1 MKTMFNL
8 VIATALVLA
17 AFGSARASE
26 ESPVPESPVYYTE
39 SVPAHFTDNWRLDAG
54 AGWKAIAF
62 NGRASLRLGR
72 GAEGGDLPPG
82 SEVKLRG
89 ELVAEEDGE
98 AAIGVGADWWWTCSV
113 NGREITGRLPSMP
126 EGNLKT
132 TFEATDWI
140 FLVPVHGGTNTVELS
155 VLLGE
160 SGLVAVGTAPPERVA
175 DGLSLD
181 LEKAYRFYKEN
192 FPDPETVPFRPS
204 VSWNGMVRFR
214 TAKPFPAG
222 VEYRLGKGEWHV
234 VWDKRPSR
242 RHSVRIP
249 VSAWHTCH
257 FRPVQRIFRGG
268 WQTIR
273 GEAMEWPR

>member
-1 MKTMFNL
+1 MKTTFNL
-8 VIATALVLA
+8 VIATALALA
-17 AFGSARASE
+17 VFGPAMASE
-26 ESPVPESPVYYTE
+26 ESPVPESPVYYTK
-39 SVPAHFTDNWRLDAG
+39 SVSAHFTDNWRLDAG

-62 NGRASLRLGR
+62 NERASLRIGR
-72 GAEGGDLPPG
+72 GAEGDDIPPG

-113 NGREITGRLPSMP
+113 NGREITGRLPTMP

-140 FLVPVHGGTNTVELS
+140 FLVPVHGGTNMVELT

-214 TAKPFPAG
+214 TAQPFPAG

>member
-1 MKTMFNL
+1 MKGIFSRIL
-8 VIATALVLA
+8 VTALALA
-17 AFGSARASE
+17 LAGKAKASDESSA
-26 ESPVPESPVYYTE
+26 YYTE
-39 SVPAHFTDNWRLDAG
+39 SVPAHFTDFWMIDCG
-54 AGWKAIAF
+54 EGWESIDF
-62 NGRASLRLGR
+62 NGRANLRAGR
-72 GAEGGDLPPG
+72 GEDGGDLPLG
-82 SEVKLRG
+82 SEVRLSG
-89 ELVAEEDGE
+89 VLVAEEQGE

-132 TFEATDWI
+132 TFEATDWV
-140 FLVPVHGGTNTVELS
+140 FLIPVHSGTNNVEIS

-160 SGLVAVGTAPPERVA
+160 SGLVAIDTAPPEMVA
-175 DGLSLD
+175 NGLSLD
-181 LEKAYRFYKEN
+181 LEKSYRFYKEN

-214 TAKPFPAG
+214 TAQPFPAG

-234 VWDKRPSR
+234 VWDNRPSR
-242 RHSVRIP
+242 RHTVRIP

-273 GEAMEWPR
+273 GEEMEWPR